1 MTRVDTDR
9 AALELLLEMAPRL
22 REAGVLSVGLPGL
35 QATLAPA
42 IPKMPDL
49 VVVDRRID
57 APEPVDALDDP
68 ETYGLPRGTRL
79 PWGEPRPPTDG
90 DS

>member
-1 MTRVDTDR
+1 MTRVDLDR

-22 REAGVLSVGLPGL
+22 REAGVLSVGLPDL

-42 IPKMPDL
+42 IPRMPEL
-49 VVVDRRID
+49 VVID
-57 APEPVDALDDP
+57 KRAAAPEPVDPLDDP
-68 ETYGLPRGTRL
+68 ETFGLPRGTRL